1 MHEEITMLMSLALDG
16 QATPKEEARLRE
28 HLGAC
33 SACAAI
39 WEDWKTADRLLSS
52 APCAA
57 PSSNLLASL
66 SVRIEEYEARRQRAR
81 RVGLAAIGAGVLL
94 SFAVIALMGLYLGW
108 SQQRAIL
115 DLLLAAFRQ
124 VSGAILWTVRGL
136 ATFARSAGWQGL
148 ALGVGFYLMLAG
160 VLIMMW
166 LSLVGRSRSW
176 SAGRVT
182 TR

>member
-1 MHEEITMLMSLALDG
+1 MLMSLSLDG
-16 QATPKEEARLRE
+16 QATPAEEARLRE

-33 SACAAI
+33 IACAAI

-57 PSSNLLASL
+57 PSSSLLASL
-66 SVRIEEYEARRQRAR
+66 AVRIEEYEARRQRTR
-81 RVGLAAIGAGVLL
+81 WVGLAAVGAGVLL
-94 SFAVIALMGLYLGW
+94 SFAVIAFMGLYLGW
-108 SQQRAIL
+108 SQQQAIL

-136 ATFARSAGWQGL
+136 LTFVRSVGWQGF
-148 ALGVGFYLMLAG
+148 ALGIGFYLTLAG

-176 SAGRVT
+176 SAKRIT